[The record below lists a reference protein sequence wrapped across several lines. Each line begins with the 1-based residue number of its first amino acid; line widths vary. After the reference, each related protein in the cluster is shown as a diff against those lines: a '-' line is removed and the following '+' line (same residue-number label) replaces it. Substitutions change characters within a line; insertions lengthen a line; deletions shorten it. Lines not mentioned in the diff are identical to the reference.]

1 MAKKPFRA
9 QHLELRHKT
18 YFALL
23 TVPKDVQHLLGKK
36 RFFKTT
42 GTGDLRI
49 AQAKADLFVI
59 KWKAE
64 IANARQR
71 ADDPIINSAME
82 LNKMFMSTPRNM
94 VLDVIHEETDR
105 LRIETNDLI
114 ADTFEAVA
122 LGKSKVLDSYIP
134 EWKKHQLD
142 RGLEQKTVDQMERD
156 IGELTKYIQTTNLV
170 TKTNCDAWINMIAVS
185 DKLSAASV
193 TRIISSARNFFKY
206 LQECRVFQD
215 SMDDP
220 FQVPTAYK
228 RSKKANAK
236 TINKKESWLPFT
248 KVEVEKLH
256 ATTLSKG
263 DSELGNLIVI
273 AAYSGARIEE
283 ICSMKKDFIDTDE
296 QTFTIVDAKTQA
308 GNRVVPIH
316 PNIKELVSELL
327 TKSNNDYL
335 FGELTENM
343 YGNRSNAIGKRF
355 GRIKKELGFD
365 KRHVFHSIRKT
376 FTTELERAGITEN
389 LAADILGHEKP
400 RITYGIYSGGSDLNQ
415 KRKAIQKIKFKF

>member
-1 MAKKPFRA
+1 
-9 QHLELRHKT
+9 
-18 YFALL
+18 
-23 TVPKDVQHLLGKK
+23 
-36 RFFKTT
+36 
-42 GTGDLRI
+42 
-49 AQAKADLFVI
+49 
-59 KWKAE
+59 
-64 IANARQR
+64 
-71 ADDPIINSAME
+71 
-82 LNKMFMSTPRNM
+82 
-94 VLDVIHEETDR
+94 
-105 LRIETNDLI
+105 
-114 ADTFEAVA
+114 
-122 LGKSKVLDSYIP
+122 
-134 EWKKHQLD
+134 
-142 RGLEQKTVDQMERD
+142 
-156 IGELTKYIQTTNLV
+156 
-170 TKTNCDAWINMIAVS
+170 
-185 DKLSAASV
+185 
-193 TRIISSARNFFKY
+193 
-206 LQECRVFQD
+206 
-215 SMDDP
+215 MDDP

-256 ATTLSKG
+256 STTLAKG
-263 DSELGNLIVI
+263 DNELGNLIVI

-327 TKSNNDYL
+327 TKSNNDYM